1 MTSARARTGGTERI
15 WPEAL
20 AARRAALAFLS
31 AALEPAVVG
40 GDPPDPFSLA
50 ALATMRRSYNETE
63 LAGAARV
70 DPIR

>member
-1 MTSARARTGGTERI
+1 
-15 WPEAL
+15 
-20 AARRAALAFLS
+20 LS